1 MRWCRAPRCSART
14 FSAASTHGQLR
25 WTSGTRAMPKR
36 SGGYA
41 RASAQLA
48 PVALADLGCLGPVRA
63 GGRAEHHA
71 EDHDK
76 AGNEDAPDRVLERT
90 TAVARLLG
98 LHAAV
103 RAHHPGLCTAEVDR
117 IDAVGLL
124 GDRCP
129 LSRNDRA
136 SRAGRCCR
144 GSGCGERDTEDNQQR
159 NSDTTHG
166 LIVRAN
172 GSREA
177 TGRVGT

>member
-1 MRWCRAPRCSART
+1 MTSND
-14 FSAASTHGQLR
+14 GQ
-25 WTSGTRAMPKR
+25 GTQIGRMKLVL
-36 SGGYA
+36 GVI
-41 RASAQLA
+41 LA
-48 PVALADLGCLGPVRA
+48 LS
-63 GGRAEHHA
+63 
-71 EDHDK
+71 
-76 AGNEDAPDRVLERT
+76 VLEI
-90 TAVARLLG
+90 AVVGSDLLG